1 MFFLVLSLFTFS
13 LVALALFSPGP
24 VMGDSVADSVAGKVP
39 KRTALGGAG
48 NPSKQLLQSNVFSPL
63 PLDDAGNPPKKRKKQ
78 QSQLPQVQPE
88 RKEKCPPV
96 FVKGDP
102 PDLRP
107 KIRQLIAK
115 GLKCTTT
122 DHHQSVVEFLEVHKY
137 EYYTHDHPGT
147 KPLKALLR
155 GLHDMSTTLKQSL
168 KAAN

>member
-1 MFFLVLSLFTFS
+1 M
-13 LVALALFSPGP
+13 
-24 VMGDSVADSVAGKVP
+24 VAGKVP

-48 NPSKQLLQSNVFSPL
+48 NPSKQLLQSNVYSSL
-63 PLDDAGNPPKKRKKQ
+63 PLDDAGNPPKRRKQ

-115 GLKCTTT
+115 GLKCTFRLCSEGVKVMPANK

-155 GLHDMSTTLKQSL
+155 GLHDMREEELLAELESCGLKPKWWL
-168 KAAN
+168 R